1 MNPLPT
7 NWRQLN
13 FLLAGIL
20 LTAFCAAALGQS
32 ARQPDQMP
40 APPPLR
46 TIPPAERAELNE
58 AKDPK
63 ARMRSTL
70 DLAGQHLQ
78 RAEKAATEQQYD
90 ASLMELGNY
99 LALIE
104 DGFKFLAGLNAER
117 GKTRDHYKHLE
128 LALRAHGPRLTAMR
142 RITPLEYA
150 TRMKEVETFAREGRT
165 DALNAFYGH
174 TVVRDGPGKQDEGN
188 KVKDTPNNLER

>member
-1 MNPLPT
+1 MNLLRT
-7 NWRQLN
+7 SWLN
-13 FLLAGIL
+13 LLLALVL
-20 LTAFCAAALGQS
+20 LSPGSVALGQG

-46 TIPPAERAELNE
+46 TIPPAERAQLNE
-58 AKDPK
+58 ARDPK
-63 ARMRSTL
+63 MRMRSTL
-70 DLAGQHLQ
+70 DLANLHLQ
-78 RAEKAATEQQYD
+78 RAEKAATEQQFD

-104 DGFKFLAGLNAER
+104 DGFRFLAGLNSER
-117 GKTRDHYKHLE
+117 GKNRDHYKHLE

-150 TRMKEVETFAREGRT
+150 TRIKEVETFAREGRT

-174 TVVRDGPGKQDEGN
+174 TVVRDGRKKQDDEN
-188 KVKDTPNNLER
+188 KEKDTPNNQER